1 MSGTPPSALGE
12 PEERE
17 PDDPMPEPESL
28 VSVYL
33 KGVAMGAA
41 DAVPGVSG
49 GTIAL
54 IAGIYDRLL
63 GAITA
68 FDFELVRTAFNR
80 QDAAHRARVTGVVR
94 ALDLKFLLVLGVG
107 ILSAVVGLAGPITV
121 ALDEYPALMFAF
133 FFGLIGAS
141 ALALAGDLSLRS
153 GSQLLS
159 GVAGFSV
166 AFLLTGDSGAT
177 LTHNPAVLFGSGAI
191 AISAMVLPGISGS
204 FLLLLLGQY
213 EFVFGTLAAF
223 ITGVSNANPGQIVEH
238 GVVIV
243 TFGTGAV
250 VGLLTTARIVK
261 AALNRARAL
270 TLTFLISLM
279 LGALRLPVARI
290 VATNPELTLSG
301 IGPLVVAAAA
311 GALGVMVVYRAGN
324 DVV

>member
-1 MSGTPPSALGE
+1 MSGTPPSAPGE
-12 PEERE
+12 PAAAD
-17 PDDPMPEPESL
+17 PDDSKPEPESL

-54 IAGIYDRLL
+54 IAGIYDRML

-68 FDFELVRTAFNR
+68 FDLELVRTAFNR
-80 QDAAHRARVTGVVR
+80 QDAAHRARMAGVVG

-159 GVAGFSV
+159 GVAGVSV

-223 ITGVSNANPGQIVEH
+223 ISSVSNANPGQILEH